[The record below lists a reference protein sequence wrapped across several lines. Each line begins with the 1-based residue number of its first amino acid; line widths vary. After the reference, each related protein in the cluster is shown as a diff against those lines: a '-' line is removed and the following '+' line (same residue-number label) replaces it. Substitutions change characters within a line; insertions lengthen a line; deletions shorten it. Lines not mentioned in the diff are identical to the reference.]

1 LLPTYSVAPA
11 SPSTLRVNHLKRLS
25 AVKRVRDGLP
35 ELHEAQQEIFDSTA
49 RFVVPRCG
57 RRFGKSEVAKH
68 KVVDLFL
75 EERGIWWIAP
85 TYAQAKKAWRD
96 ILRYTKPLDKFRS
109 INRSDKTIE
118 FGDGFIQIRTGSKP
132 DNLRGDGLHY
142 AVIDEFAFQPADL
155 WPSIVRPMLMETLG
169 GAMFPTTPNGMNHLH
184 AIETN
189 SIDDPEWGFF
199 HFTSYDNP
207 RILASEIDSLTK
219 DMTTRTITQE
229 IMAEYILEGGAV
241 FVNVKAVAD
250 APMGAKPQPNGR
262 YVAGIDWGRDE
273 DYTVIAVLD
282 RDSGAMVE
290 LKRWRGIPWK
300 LIQQYV
306 ADVADKWNGAKV
318 LAEENSMGGVNI
330 EALRD
335 LDVNVRPFQTT
346 AKSKPMLIDGLA
358 LAIERGSIRLLNDPV
373 LIGELSAFSMTRS
386 ASGNYRYG
394 APEGRHDDTVI
405 ATALAWHAAN
415 TGVVRDTTREAVH
428 L

>member
-1 LLPTYSVAPA
+1 LLPTSSVAQA
-11 SPSTLRVNHLKRLS
+11 SLSTLRVNYLKRLS
-25 AVKRVRDGLP
+25 AAKRVRDALP
-35 ELHEAQQEIFDSTA
+35 ELHDAQQEIYMSPV
-49 RFVVPRCG
+49 RFKVARCG
-57 RRFGKSEVAKH
+57 RRFGKTEVAKRET
-68 KVVDLFL
+68 VEALLDQQW
-75 EERGIWWIAP
+75 IWWIAP
-85 TYAQAKKAWRD
+85 TYGQAQKTWRD
-96 ILRYTKPLDKFRS
+96 LLRYTRPLGDFRKIS
-109 INRSDKTIE
+109 LSERTIE
-118 FGDGFIQIRTGSKP
+118 FGDGFIQIRTGGKP
-132 DNLRGDGLHY
+132 DNLRGDGLDL
-142 AVIDEFAFQPADL
+142 AVIDEFAFQPEKL
-155 WPSIVRPMLMETLG
+155 WSEIVRPMLLTREG
-169 GAMFPTTPNGMNHLH
+169 RAIFPSTPNGMNHMH
-184 AIETN
+184 AIEMN
-189 SIDDPEWGFF
+189 AADNPAWASF

-207 RILASEIDSLTK
+207 LLSRAEIDSMAA
-219 DMTTRTITQE
+219 DMTDRTFRQE
-229 IMAEYILEGGAV
+229 VMAEYILDGGAV
-241 FVNVKAVAD
+241 FTNVTGVAD
-250 APMGAKPQPNGR
+250 APMDAKPRVGGR